1 MRHLLRRH
9 PLPLRTHFA
18 HSLVLTY
25 AFPADVLRP
34 LLTPGLELDTYPAGT
49 REYGFAAVALVD
61 LRALRPPFAPRVLGS
76 DQLMTGYRVF
86 TRFRTPGGR
95 TMRGLRILRSDTS
108 SRVLALGGNVL
119 TRYHYQLAQ
128 LGCRVTGDRLEFA
141 VRSRDAAADL
151 LIAANIK
158 DAAPLPAGSPFASE
172 RDARRFAGPL
182 PYTFEYEPRDD
193 SVTVVKAFRTRWE
206 PRSVAVDVR
215 RLTFFEHGVFA
226 GTRPLLANAFHVA
239 GVDYGW
245 HAGVR
250 HRTDGT
256 RI

>member
-1 MRHLLRRH
+1 MKHLLRRH
-9 PLPLRTHFA
+9 PIPLRTHFA

-34 LLTPGLELDTYPAGT
+34 LLTPGLELDTYTSDGQ
-49 REYGFAAVALVD
+49 EYGFAAVALVD
-61 LRALRPPFAPRVLGS
+61 LRALRPVFAPPVLGT

-119 TRYHYQLAQ
+119 TRYHYQLAG
-128 LGCRVTGDRLEFA
+128 LRCRLTGDRLEFA

-151 LIAANIK
+151 LVAADLK
-158 DAAPLPAGSPFASE
+158 GTATLPEGSPFASL

-206 PRSVAVDVR
+206 PRPVDVEVR
-215 RLTFFEHGVFA
+215 RLTFFEHGVFT
-226 GTRPLLANAFHVA
+226 GTRPVLANAFHVA

-250 HRTDGT
+250 HGTDGS